1 MSDKNK
7 PKSLSEVFKE
17 LERDKDKQVQ
27 MYKSNQRRK
36 QETSFMFHVK
46 QRTKK
51 DNIFLVLI
59 VLIIL
64 FTFSLFSRNYIFAVD
79 VNNERK
85 NAIGTF
91 EENDNP
97 KDVYE
102 ILSNNMSNTE
112 QREIFDQEEEIVF
125 ETEYIY
131 NKDMHDEET
140 QTIQEGINGKKI
152 VTYIRSYENDE
163 VVGQAVVGE
172 SILEEAQKEIIEVGT
187 SKVLKQ
193 YNIHIGDKLYVSE
206 DTELKKTV
214 NIYSDS
220 WAIIP
225 RYYDVKVLEVIN
237 ETWMKVLYNDKNT
250 GYILTD
256 YLTSETL
263 TPGITE
269 LSRRTRIFNKVDY
282 NMELNQPS
290 GLLLEDYQKVF
301 SNQPLDTKNVFKE
314 NYKAFYDAE
323 RKYGINGIFLAAIA
337 VHESGWG
344 KSAIAVNKHNL
355 FGFGAYDISPYESAI
370 TFDSYAEGIDTVA
383 AWLINN
389 YLNPAGTTL
398 KTGDTASGRYYNGS
412 NVSGVNVRYAS
423 DPEWCIK
430 VFAIMQNLYS
440 GV

>member
-131 NKDMHDEET
+131 NKDMPDEET

-172 SILEEAQKEIIEVGT
+172 SILEEAQKEIIEVA
-187 SKVLKQ
+187 K
-193 YNIHIGDKLYVSE
+193 
-206 DTELKKTV
+206 
-214 NIYSDS
+214 
-220 WAIIP
+220 
-225 RYYDVKVLEVIN
+225 
-237 ETWMKVLYNDKNT
+237 
-250 GYILTD
+250 
-256 YLTSETL
+256 
-263 TPGITE
+263 
-269 LSRRTRIFNKVDY
+269 
-282 NMELNQPS
+282 
-290 GLLLEDYQKVF
+290 
-301 SNQPLDTKNVFKE
+301 
-314 NYKAFYDAE
+314 
-323 RKYGINGIFLAAIA
+323 
-337 VHESGWG
+337 
-344 KSAIAVNKHNL
+344 
-355 FGFGAYDISPYESAI
+355 
-370 TFDSYAEGIDTVA
+370 
-383 AWLINN
+383 
-389 YLNPAGTTL
+389 
-398 KTGDTASGRYYNGS
+398 
-412 NVSGVNVRYAS
+412 
-423 DPEWCIK
+423 
-430 VFAIMQNLYS
+430 
-440 GV
+440 